1 MTPKVMGEIIARIDE
16 RTENLVKWMEK
27 SSNEGFPRC
36 ADRGARL
43 RILEENYIWWKG
55 LLIKGG
61 LGAVFTASVTAIIM
75 KLSGW
80 IHITESIMP

>member
-1 MTPKVMGEIIARIDE
+1 MTPEVMGEMLARIDE

-27 SSNEGFPRC
+27 SSNGGFPRC

-43 RILEENYIWWKG
+43 KILEENYVWWKG

-61 LGAVFTASVTAIIM
+61 LGAVFTSVVAAIIM

-80 IHITESIMP
+80 IYITESIMP